1 MKVFIKPELIKK
13 CCCQLFVE
21 FFKRIGR
28 VCLVPNQYL
37 LSIESFFKICL
48 GRVNLLLEVTL
59 ESVLNT
65 HALISFIRVNPYENI
80 YFTNKLYEPPKYA
93 SANIFHF
100 LADPGWKFYFPAYR
114 VRKKYLRLKYACA
127 IIVLVIFVITVYSF
141 LL

>member
-1 MKVFIKPELIKK
+1 MLLPTFCRVFQAYWSSLSCTESVS
-13 CCCQLFVE
+13 FVYWK
-21 FFKRIGR
+21 F
-28 VCLVPNQYL
+28 
-37 LSIESFFKICL
+37 SKICL
-48 GRVNLLLEVTL
+48 ERVNLLLEVTL

-100 LADPGWKFYFPAYR
+100 LADPGWKFYFPSYR

-127 IIVLVIFVITVYSF
+127 IIVLVIFLITVYSF